1 LRAFPNVKGLQGSA
15 STDVAGIG
23 LAIEERGLADA
34 TCVFGTSLPSIA
46 GQYLETGAVDG
57 IGFWDPSVAGYAMNK
72 LAQMVMNGETVTDGM
87 DLGLSGYEAIKLDGK
102 VIYGQAWVNVNKGN
116 MADYPF

>member
-1 LRAFPNVKGLQGSA
+1 MLRVLG
-15 STDVAGIG
+15 
-23 LAIEERGLADA
+23 
-34 TCVFGTSLPSIA
+34 LPSKSA
-46 GQYLETGAVDG
+46 EWKRNLCLWNFAALNCWTVLGDGAVDG

-72 LAQMVMNGETVTDGM
+72 LAQMVIDGQKVTDGM
-87 DLGLSGYEAIKLDGK
+87 NLGLQGYENVKLDGK

>member
-1 LRAFPNVKGLQGSA
+1 MQGSA

-23 LAIEERGLADA
+23 LAIEERGLEEQ

-46 GQYLETGAVDG
+46 EQYLETGAVDG
-57 IGFWDPSVAGYAMNK
+57 IGFWDPSLAGYAMNK
-72 LAQMVMNGETVTDGM
+72 VATMVMNDEEVTDGM
-87 DLGLSGYEAIKLDGK
+87 DLGLEGYESVKLDGK
-102 VIYGQAWVNVNKGN
+102 VIYGQAWVNVDKEN